1 MLKWLRIRGFRGFK
15 DLRIDGLSRINLM
28 AGANKAGKTTLLEA
42 VVLLGAAGGDP
53 CMAMNPLVVRAM
65 QSKAASPTSIWETV
79 WKPLFF
85 DLDTDGAITISGRHS
100 AVGDMTLEIMLERS
114 VTTEISRVG
123 EGEKLLN
130 GHTGERSLKFKYRD
144 RTGKIESEAREAAEN
159 VTFERKDPY
168 APYSGAIIQPGSGN
182 IREDAILLGRLR
194 KEKRGDLLL
203 QALRVF
209 EPGLQ
214 GVEDNSS
221 SGAPMIWVDVG
232 LRELVPL
239 PVMGSGMTQVA
250 RMVLMAT
257 AARGGV
263 LLIDEIE
270 NGLHHSVVPD
280 VWRVVAKVAEQCNVQ
295 IFATTHSFECV
306 EAAHEALGAE
316 GFRLHRLEAVDGERR
331 CVTLSPIA
339 IAGAIRHNLEIR

>member
-1 MLKWLRIRGFRGFK
+1 MLERLRIRRFRGFE
-15 DLRIDGLSRINLM
+15 DLRIDGLSRINLV
-28 AGANKAGKTTLLEA
+28 AGANNAGKTTLLEA
-42 VVLLGAAGGDP
+42 VFLLGAGG
-53 CMAMNPLVVRAM
+53 NPRLALNPHVVRAM
-65 QSKAASPTSIWETV
+65 QSKAAPPTSIWETV

-85 DLDTDGAITISGRHS
+85 NLDAKGAMTISGRHS
-100 AVGDMTLEIMLERS
+100 AVGEMTLEIMPERP
-114 VTTEISRVG
+114 VTTEVSRVR
-123 EGEKLLN
+123 EGEKLMN
-130 GHTGERSLKFKYRD
+130 GHAGERSLKFKYKD
-144 RTGKIESEAREAAEN
+144 RTGQIESEARETADN
-159 VTFERKDPY
+159 VTFERKDFY
-168 APYSGAIIQPGSGN
+168 APFSGAIIQPGSGN
-182 IREDAILLGRLR
+182 IHDDAVLLGRLR

-250 RMVLMAT
+250 RMVLAAT
-257 AARGGV
+257 AAQGGV
-263 LLIDEIE
+263 VLIDEIE

-280 VWRVVAKVAEQCNVQ
+280 VWRVVAAVAEQCDVQ

-316 GFRLHRLEAVDGERR
+316 GFRLHRLEVVDGERR

-339 IAGAIRHNLEIR
+339 TAGAIRHNLEIR

>member
-1 MLKWLRIRGFRGFK
+1 MLERLRIRRFRGFE
-15 DLRIDGLSRINLM
+15 DLRIDGLSRINLV
-28 AGANKAGKTTLLEA
+28 AGANNAGKTTLLEA
-42 VVLLGAAGGDP
+42 VFLLGAGG
-53 CMAMNPLVVRAM
+53 NPRLSLNRHLVRAM
-65 QSKAASPTSIWETV
+65 ESNAAPPTSIWETV

-85 DLDTDGAITISGRHS
+85 DLDTDSAVTISGRHS
-100 AVGDMTLEIMLERS
+100 AVGEMTLEIMPERP
-114 VTTEISRVG
+114 VTTEVSRVR
-123 EGEKLLN
+123 EGEKLMN
-130 GHTGERSLKFKYRD
+130 EHAGERSLKFKYKD
-144 RTGKIESEAREAAEN
+144 RTREIEGEARETADN
-159 VTFERKDPY
+159 VTFKREDLYTPF
-168 APYSGAIIQPGSGN
+168 SGAIIQPGSGN
-182 IREDAILLGRLR
+182 IHEAAILLGRLR

-203 QALRVF
+203 QALRVV
-209 EPGLQ
+209 EPELQ

-250 RMVLMAT
+250 RMVLGAT
-257 AARGGV
+257 AAPGGV
-263 LLIDEIE
+263 VLIDEIE

-280 VWRVVAKVAEQCNVQ
+280 VWRVVAKVAEQCDVQ

-316 GFRLHRLEAVDGERR
+316 GFRLHRLEVVDGERR
-331 CVTLSPIA
+331 CVTLSPIS